1 MSVDMLLLDS
11 KIHAAVSL
19 AGVDAAV
26 ADIAGAT
33 AASSCYGKDE
43 QMAKTVVVDPRS
55 VNAANVW
62 VFGAMLRGVAKWKVR
77 YIKEVLNIA
86 SVTPVGKGLTTSEG
100 CIDLIV
106 VAVEV
111 RVVDSSHS
119 GEIIQENFLGDG
131 SK

>member
-1 MSVDMLLLDS
+1 MSMAMSVTICELS
-11 KIHAAVSL
+11 PVT
-19 AGVDAAV
+19 
-26 ADIAGAT
+26 DIAGAT
-33 AASSCYGKDE
+33 ATSSCYGKDE
-43 QMAKTVVVDPRS
+43 KMTKTVVADPRS
-55 VNAANVW
+55 VNAV
-62 VFGAMLRGVAKWKVR
+62 LRGVAKWKVR

-86 SVTPVGKGLTTSEG
+86 SVTPGGKGLTTSEG

-119 GEIIQENFLGDG
+119 GELIQENFLGAG

>member
-26 ADIAGAT
+26 TDIAGAT
-33 AASSCYGKDE
+33 ATSSCYGKDE
-43 QMAKTVVVDPRS
+43 KMTKTVVADPRS
-55 VNAANVW
+55 VNAV
-62 VFGAMLRGVAKWKVR
+62 LRGVAKWKVR

-86 SVTPVGKGLTTSEG
+86 SVTPGGKGLTTSEG

-119 GEIIQENFLGDG
+119 GELIQENFLGAG